1 MSMPPATR
9 EMLLANG
16 GLAVMVLLG
25 GGFFPVLERQLQT
38 WDSLSATAA
47 RQIVGGVALCL
58 VLALRE
64 RRLPWPRRVA
74 WPRLLL
80 LSLLGMGLGSVLVSW
95 AVAYSNGVSAA
106 IVSTAN
112 PIMAAL
118 IARLLFHLKLTRAV
132 AVGAGLAVGGGF
144 IAILGSGRSV
154 GEIRGGEILMLG
166 AGALWTWYSIA
177 AQRLLAGH
185 SQLAITALTTLP
197 SGLALGV
204 LAGALGAT
212 GVMTVRV
219 DFSPPSLLL
228 LAYAGLLMIG
238 VANVLWHY
246 GVSRIGVAV
255 ATMYTNLMPVAAV
268 LVTLWLGTAPSAGQL
283 VGGAVILAGV
293 LYAQLAARGM
303 PQASRPATAPWPRQ

>member
-1 MSMPPATR
+1 MPPMPTPPATR
-9 EMLLANG
+9 DMLLANG

-80 LSLLGMGLGSVLVSW
+80 LSLAGMGLGSVLVSW

-118 IARLLFHLKLTRAV
+118 IARLLYRHKLTRAV
-132 AVGAGLAVGGGF
+132 AIGTVLAVAGGLV
-144 IAILGSGRSV
+144 AIVGDGGSI
-154 GEIRGGEILMLG
+154 GEIRGGEVLMLG

-177 AQRLLAGH
+177 AQRLLAGQ

-197 SGLALGV
+197 SGLALAALSV
-204 LAGALGAT
+204 ILGAS
-212 GVMTVRV
+212 GVMQVRV
-219 DFSPPSLLL
+219 DFSPPTLLL
-228 LAYAGLLMIG
+228 LLYAGLLMIG
-238 VANVLWHY
+238 VANLLWHF
-246 GVSRIGVAV
+246 GVSRVGVAV

-268 LVTLWLGTAPSAGQL
+268 LLTLWLGTAPSAGQL

-293 LYAQLAARGM
+293 LYAQLAARGVR
-303 PQASRPATAPWPRQ
+303 QATRPA

>member
-1 MSMPPATR
+1 MPPMPTPPATR
-9 EMLLANG
+9 DMLLANG

-80 LSLLGMGLGSVLVSW
+80 LSLVGMGLGSVLVSW
-95 AVAYSNGVSAA
+95 AVAYSDGVSAA
-106 IVSTAN
+106 IVSAAN
-112 PIMAAL
+112 PILAAL
-118 IARLLFHLKLTRAV
+118 IARLLYRHQLTRAMAIGTV
-132 AVGAGLAVGGGF
+132 LAVAGGLV
-144 IAILGSGRSV
+144 AIVGDGRSI

-166 AGALWTWYSIA
+166 AG
-177 AQRLLAGH
+177 
-185 SQLAITALTTLP
+185 
-197 SGLALGV
+197 
-204 LAGALGAT
+204 
-212 GVMTVRV
+212 GVMQVRV
-219 DFSPPSLLL
+219 DFSPPTLLL
-228 LAYAGLLMIG
+228 LLYAGLLMIG
-238 VANVLWHY
+238 VANLLWHF
-246 GVSRIGVAV
+246 GVSRVGVAV

-268 LVTLWLGTAPSAGQL
+268 LLTLWLGTAPSAGQL

-293 LYAQLAARGM
+293 LYAQLAARGVR
-303 PQASRPATAPWPRQ
+303 QATRPA